1 MMQDDGRRDPGGGG
15 RPQRRRPRPRRW
27 QCRRSPPSHLPR
39 QPCPRPP
46 PLPSRPLS
54 RHPSRAGQAASG
66 CRARV
71 RAAAR
76 RDASSRVTTSR
87 EGASSHDAT
96 TGHRASARDD
106 APAGDRTG
114 RGARGAPSRGEASS
128 GGRGTS
134 KSKNKHKRKRSGKKK
149 SPTTAPEPLSS
160 PAPIAPEPTTVEDV
174 SGPAPSANDLF
185 PGVKWP
191 YDVPLLGQK
200 IAISDQVHCVK
211 FVSDHQLLNAVF
223 WLTDF
228 VLEGSVATPF
238 EGGYYYGKLKFPSD
252 YPFKPPSISMT
263 TPIGRFA
270 PHKRIC
276 LSMSDFH
283 PESWNP
289 MWSAASILTWLLS
302 FMMDDALTTGSIRS
316 TDGEKK
322 HLAKASLAYN
332 CERAVGEPCPSSFSC
347 RCPASGSYGEQYR
360 KTSGCGGSVFCV
372 FCSDTY
378 LSYFAR

>member
-1 MMQDDGRRDPGGGG
+1 MAVAARSPGRRDELGWREEKGEYE
-15 RPQRRRPRPRRW
+15 RCSYLLVRRRLWYRI
-27 QCRRSPPSHLPR
+27 Q
-39 QPCPRPP
+39 
-46 PLPSRPLS
+46 
-54 RHPSRAGQAASG
+54 
-66 CRARV
+66 
-71 RAAAR
+71 
-76 RDASSRVTTSR
+76 
-87 EGASSHDAT
+87 
-96 TGHRASARDD
+96 
-106 APAGDRTG
+106 
-114 RGARGAPSRGEASS
+114 
-128 GGRGTS
+128 
-134 KSKNKHKRKRSGKKK
+134 
-149 SPTTAPEPLSS
+149 
-160 PAPIAPEPTTVEDV
+160 
-174 SGPAPSANDLF
+174 F

-302 FMMDDALTTGSIRS
+302 FMMHDALTTGSIRS

-332 CERAVGEPCPSSFSC
+332 CERKLFPEYVEKYNQQQEKEQTGAEPEP
-347 RCPASGSYGEQYR
+347 
-360 KTSGCGGSVFCV
+360 
-372 FCSDTY
+372 
-378 LSYFAR
+378 